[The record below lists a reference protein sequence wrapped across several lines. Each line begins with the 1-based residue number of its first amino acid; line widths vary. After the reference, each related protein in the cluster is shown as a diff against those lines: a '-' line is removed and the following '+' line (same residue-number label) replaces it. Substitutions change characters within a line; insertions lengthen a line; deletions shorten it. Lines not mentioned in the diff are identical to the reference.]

1 MKEQK
6 KIAKWYKIRKKCV
19 HNRVNIFYINNEELE
34 KKEKLIQWDNDDV
47 NEKKSKLVM
56 INPFLAWLGSISNF
70 SSLPFSI

>member
-1 MKEQK
+1 LESIERTK

-19 HNRVNIFYINNEELE
+19 HNRVNIFYINNEEL
-34 KKEKLIQWDNDDV
+34 EKLIQWDNDDV